1 MNFDF
6 SGMTQAMDKMRDN
19 AERQGKT
26 LAEKMSYEF
35 LKDIK
40 AESRMVA
47 PTAEKITATAR
58 QLKFRLKRKPGV
70 SVKSELARRIRAI
83 GTFEKKWKFWKV
95 ESQKYSIRIWLI
107 DTANGSGIVDDQK
120 KISNKAEKVTGKKYK
135 DKLNGL
141 ATNILNRF

>member
-40 AESRMVA
+40 DESA
-47 PTAEKITATAR
+47 TITPTAETITSKAKE
-58 QLKFRLKRKPGV
+58 LKYRLKRKPGV
-70 SVKSELARRIRAI
+70 SPIRELARRIQAR
-83 GTFEKKWKFWKV
+83 GTFKRRWKIWKT

-107 DTANGSGIVDDQK
+107 NTSAESEKVDDQK
-120 KISNKAEKVTGKKYK
+120 KVSTKAEKITGKKYK
-135 DKLNGL
+135 DKLDQM
-141 ATNILNRF
+141 ATNIMNKF